1 MEDRKLPKPLTEKS
15 LKDRSVTGKPFTGK
29 ALTDKPL
36 TGQPLTGKALPGKA
50 LTDKP
55 LTGKA
60 LGQQGERLVADY
72 LRQRGYALLEANFRI
87 GRMGELDLIAK
98 KDGRICF
105 VEVKTRRSTRYGV
118 PSEAVTATKQQTI
131 IRLAQIYLSMKGL
144 SESPVRFDVA
154 EVYSNGDSFHIE
166 YLENAFWA

>member
-1 MEDRKLPKPLTEKS
+1 MEDRKLP
-15 LKDRSVTGKPFTGK
+15 GHHM
-29 ALTDKPL
+29 
-36 TGQPLTGKALPGKA
+36 GKALPDKA
-50 LTDKP
+50 LPDKP

-60 LGQQGERLVADY
+60 LTAKPSRDKSLTGKPLTGKALGRQGERLAADY
-72 LRQRGYALLEANFRI
+72 LRQRGYTLLEANFRI
-87 GRMGELDLIAK
+87 GRMGELDLIAR

-131 IRLAQIYLSMKGL
+131 IRLAQLYLSMKGL

-154 EVYSNGDSFHIE
+154 EVYSNGDGFHIE

>member
-1 MEDRKLPKPLTEKS
+1 MEDRKLPKPFTEKS
-15 LKDRSVTGKPFTGK
+15 LKERSVIGKPFTGK
-29 ALTDKPL
+29 ALTDKP
-36 TGQPLTGKALPGKA
+36 LPGKA

-60 LGQQGERLVADY
+60 LGQQGERLAADY

-98 KDGRICF
+98 KDGTICF

-131 IRLAQIYLSMKGL
+131 LRLAQIYLSMKGL

-154 EVYSNGDSFHIE
+154 EVYSNGNGFRIE